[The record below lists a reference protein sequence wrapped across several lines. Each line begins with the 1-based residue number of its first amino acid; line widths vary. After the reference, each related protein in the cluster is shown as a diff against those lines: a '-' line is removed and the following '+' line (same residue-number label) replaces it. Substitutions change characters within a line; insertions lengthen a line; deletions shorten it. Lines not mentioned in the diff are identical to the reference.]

1 VKTGFKSSFAKDLK
15 AIKNKTVLE
24 AVAKLIGVVEAAQN
38 LRAIPDVKKLK
49 AKGDYYRIKLGDYRV
64 GITLNKDEITF
75 VRCLDRKEIY
85 RYFP

>member
-1 VKTGFKSSFAKDLK
+1 VKTVFRSSFAKDLK
-15 AIKNKTVLE
+15 AIKNKPVLD
-24 AVAKLIGVVEAAQN
+24 AIAKLIERVEAAQN

-49 AKGDYYRIKLGDYRV
+49 AKGNYYRIKLGDHRV
-64 GITLNKDEITF
+64 GIIASKDEITF

>member
-24 AVAKLIGVVEAAQN
+24 AVAKLIETVEAAQN
-38 LRAIPDVKKLK
+38 LRGIPDLKKLK
-49 AKGDYYRIKLGDYRV
+49 AKGAYYRIKVGDYRV
-64 GITLNKDEITF
+64 GITVDKDEITF

>member
-1 VKTGFKSSFAKDLK
+1 MKTEFKSSFAKDLK
-15 AIKNKTVLE
+15 TIKNKTVLE
-24 AVAKLIGVVEAAQN
+24 GVAKLIEVVEAAQN

-49 AKGDYYRIKLGDYRV
+49 AKGAYYRIKLGDYRV
-64 GITLNKDEITF
+64 GITVDKDEITF

>member
-1 VKTGFKSSFAKDLK
+1 MKTVFRSSFAKDLK
-15 AIKNKTVLE
+15 GIKSKPVLD
-24 AVAKLIGVVEAAQN
+24 AVAKLIELVERAQN

-49 AKGDYYRIKLGDYRV
+49 AKGNYHRIKLGAHRV
-64 GITLNKDEITF
+64 GIIATKDEITF

>member
-1 VKTGFKSSFAKDLK
+1 MKTGFKSSFAKDLK

-64 GITLNKDEITF
+64 GITLNRDEITF

>member
-1 VKTGFKSSFAKDLK
+1 MKTGFKSSFAKDLK
-15 AIKNKTVLE
+15 AIKSKTVLE
-24 AVAKLIGVVEAAQN
+24 AVAKLIGVVEAAQD

-49 AKGDYYRIKLGDYRV
+49 AKGDYYRIKVGGYRI

>member
-1 VKTGFKSSFAKDLK
+1 MKAVFKSSFAKDLK
-15 AIKNKTVLE
+15 SIKSKPVLE
-24 AVAKLIGVVEAAQN
+24 AVAKLIEFVEAAQG

-49 AKGDYYRIKLGDYRV
+49 AKGNYYRIKLGDHRV
-64 GITLNKDEITF
+64 GITATKHESTF

>member
-1 VKTGFKSSFAKDLK
+1 MKTEFKSSFAKDLK
-15 AIKNKTVLE
+15 SIKSKTVLE
-24 AVAKLIGVVEAAQN
+24 AVAKLIEVVEAAQN
-38 LRAIPDVKKLK
+38 MRAISDVKKLK
-49 AKGDYYRIKLGDYRV
+49 AKGNFYRIKLGDYRV